1 MNVAIVDHGAGN
13 LVSVTNALTTIGA
26 RPQVV
31 SAPEQ
36 LASAD
41 AVILPGV
48 GATGSAMKRLSG
60 SGIADALTRW
70 EGPLLGICV
79 GLQLL
84 FETSDEDE
92 EPCLGLIQGTVE
104 RLEGQP
110 LPHMGWNE
118 VEHTGDP
125 LFAGIPDA
133 ELFYFAHSYAPIPV
147 HAGDVIG
154 TTTHGATFAVAV
166 RSGPRVGVQFHPERS
181 GSAGIRLLSNF
192 MTQAN
197 ESLNAA

>member
-1 MNVAIVDHGAGN
+1 MNIAIIDHGAGN
-13 LVSVTNALTTIGA
+13 LVSVRNAFATIGTT
-26 RPQVV
+26 PQVV
-31 SAPEQ
+31 SAPED

-48 GATGSAMKRLSG
+48 GATGSAMERLVDTK
-60 SGIADALTRW
+60 IADALTRW

-84 FETSDEDE
+84 FDTSDEDGG
-92 EPCLGLIQGTVE
+92 PCLGLIQGTVE

-118 VEHTGDP
+118 VEHTDDP

-133 ELFYFAHSYAPIPV
+133 ELFYFAHSYAPIPL

-166 RSGPRVGVQFHPERS
+166 RSGTRVGVQFHPERS